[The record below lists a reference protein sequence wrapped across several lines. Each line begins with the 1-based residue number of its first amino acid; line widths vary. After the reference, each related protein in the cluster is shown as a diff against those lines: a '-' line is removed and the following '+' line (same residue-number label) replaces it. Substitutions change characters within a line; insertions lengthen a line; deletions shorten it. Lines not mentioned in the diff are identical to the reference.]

1 MVLSS
6 VVGSS
11 MDQVIQELPTTIMV
25 KVSEKHSP
33 NSAKFGRACSKNKQ
47 MRVVGGYFDRLP
59 SEILHNIVLML
70 PFASI
75 IQLRRSSK
83 FLYNCLTDAKFIDL
97 QLTHALQKSHGYLFT
112 VHDEKRWNYNMYI
125 VEPSGGDL
133 TTSEICNYSYE
144 GLQSSGGL
152 MCAYSRE
159 SKSFR
164 VFNPHISE
172 EVQVLNVP
180 KFTWWFFSY
189 SPSTKEYKILKI
201 GVLRSENETGDTVFE
216 RNVASI
222 STLGS
227 NIWREIQNVPYYP
240 SFDLFTECQGKL
252 FWVTKSGLILLFD
265 LVSEKF
271 HEIPGPTLRRASKGD
286 RLINLGD
293 TVGYVY
299 NYGLWVLEDKTKGI
313 WINKY
318 DFSIPPMDM
327 YPRGLIGVS
336 GNGGLFGF
344 MENSTKVFSQDMSCT
359 NFRAIEIKLDKY
371 IGEVA
376 REMISFIGPHVRSL
390 VSPVRVMEM
399 GNKQIYDHSD
409 LMDISLKRK
418 WILETLK
425 LDHDASEDDLFNE
438 VYKFMRYTTTE
449 VKPKRRRLI
458 TTG

>member
-1 MVLSS
+1 
-6 VVGSS
+6 
-11 MDQVIQELPTTIMV
+11 
-25 KVSEKHSP
+25 
-33 NSAKFGRACSKNKQ
+33 
-47 MRVVGGYFDRLP
+47 
-59 SEILHNIVLML
+59 
-70 PFASI
+70 
-75 IQLRRSSK
+75 
-83 FLYNCLTDAKFIDL
+83 
-97 QLTHALQKSHGYLFT
+97 
-112 VHDEKRWNYNMYI
+112 
-125 VEPSGGDL
+125 
-133 TTSEICNYSYE
+133 
-144 GLQSSGGL
+144 
-152 MCAYSRE
+152 MCVYSRE

-172 EVQVLNVP
+172 EVQILNVP

-252 FWVTKSGLILLFD
+252 FWVTTSGLILLFD

-271 HEIPGPTLRRASKGD
+271 HEIPGPTLRRASTGD
-286 RLINLGD
+286 KLINMGD

-299 NYGLWVLEDKTKGI
+299 NYGLWVLEDKSKGI

-318 DFSIPPMDM
+318 DFSTHPMDM
-327 YPRGLIGVS
+327 YPRGLIGIS

-344 MENSTKVFSQDMSCT
+344 MLNSTNVFTQDMSFT
-359 NFRAIEIKLDKY
+359 NFIEIKLDKY
-371 IGEVA
+371 IGKVA
-376 REMISFIGPHVRSL
+376 REMISVIGPHVRSL

-438 VYKFMRYTTTE
+438 VYKFMRAICSHMFQQ
-449 VKPKRRRLI
+449 LS
-458 TTG
+458 